1 MSDQVP
7 TKHEVCGWACETS
20 QGGAVKLR
28 DRCGSYEKLAAS
40 PLSSAPDK
48 TAMLHRLQGTRKIV
62 HIVFVFVT
70 AIEGTPLFRGKRHF
84 FWALTDHKNRQ

>member
-7 TKHEVCGWACETS
+7 TKQEVYGWACEKS

-28 DRCGSYEKLAAS
+28 DRCGSNEKLAAS

-48 TAMLHRLQGTRKIV
+48 TAMLRRLQGTRKIV